1 MVFILYEGPLSVD
14 QTHNNKFSTY
24 FWADAAGR
32 ASKRNTETH
41 LDYDSNIYLS
51 YALAPWCEIYK

>member
-1 MVFILYEGPLSVD
+1 MVFILYEGPLSVA

-41 LDYDSNIYLS
+41 LDYD
-51 YALAPWCEIYK
+51 